1 MIYAVR
7 TYTVDPACVRVFLA
21 AFRRGGLWTDIARLQ
36 PGHIHTDLL
45 RDPSDATR
53 FLSLEFWSS
62 IPALVAAR
70 RSFEVRSF
78 LCWLDRQAISYEG
91 LGMYVFPPQ
100 TSTESMPDE
109 AEGTLCV
116 AEENP
121 IFESCSS
128 VDEVCS

>member
-45 RDPSDATR
+45 RDPSDTTR

-91 LGMYVFPPQ
+91 LGMFILPPQ
-100 TSTESMPDE
+100 SNTDFTPDE
-109 AEGTLCV
+109 APCTACS
-116 AEENP
+116 AEDVP
-121 IFESCSS
+121 IYTSPAFSQDVRS
-128 VDEVCS
+128 